1 MKMIDFQVA
10 KDNLV
15 FNGRYD
21 FTLEESKIKVI
32 IQALRENRISVG
44 VIMNGFKSM
53 EIYSLVRDIE
63 HTSVGTIKNYIKQ
76 AIRVAFELYKERI
89 YGEIEE

>member
-1 MKMIDFQVA
+1 MIDFQVA

-32 IQALRENRISVG
+32 IQALLEDRISVG

-53 EIYSLVRDIE
+53 EIYTLVRDIE
-63 HTSVGTIKNYIKQ
+63 HTSVGTIKNYVKQ
-76 AIRVAFELYKERI
+76 AIRVACELYKERI